1 MSCKYSNISYS
12 ILLLYFVV
20 SYYQQLYIAI
30 VFTIIIKY
38 YSTIYQFFK
47 HLHNSKHCLSL
58 MTANTLKLVI

>member
-12 ILLLYFVV
+12 ILLLFFVV
-20 SYYQQLYIAI
+20 SYYLQLYIAI

-47 HLHNSKHCLSL
+47 HLRNSKHCLSL
-58 MTANTLKLVI
+58 MIANTLKLVI